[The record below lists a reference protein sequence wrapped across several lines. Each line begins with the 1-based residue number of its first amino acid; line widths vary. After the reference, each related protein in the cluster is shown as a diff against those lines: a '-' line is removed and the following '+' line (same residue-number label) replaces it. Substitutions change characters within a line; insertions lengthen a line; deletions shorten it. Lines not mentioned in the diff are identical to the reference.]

1 MTTLHRFILLL
12 AAALLAALVGGGP
25 GADGT
30 AVKSRATADAFR
42 APR

>member
-12 AAALLAALVGGGP
+12 AAALLAGIVGGWP

-30 AVKSRATADAFR
+30 VKPRATGHALPAQR
-42 APR
+42 